1 MNGILLIDKP
11 MGWTSHDV
19 VAKVR
24 GMLKQASGQKVK
36 VGHSGTLDPFASGL
50 MILVVGSYTKKAAL
64 FSKLD
69 KIYEAEI
76 CLGKTSTTGDPE
88 GKITSVN
95 DHRPSPSEIDQAL
108 NKFVGEIEQTPHAF
122 SAIKIAGQRAYK
134 LARAG
139 KEVVIE
145 RRKVK
150 IYQLKLEDYNYP
162 LLKITVRVSSGT
174 YIRSLAEDI
183 GKELGTGA
191 YLTALRRTQV
201 GKFGIKEAQEIQ
213 DLQFTSDLLEY
224 NPE

>member
-1 MNGILLIDKP
+1 MNGILLVDKP
-11 MGWTSHDV
+11 VGWTSHDV

-69 KIYEAEI
+69 KIYEAKI

-88 GKITSVN
+88 GKITPVN
-95 DHRPSPSEIDQAL
+95 DRQPSQSEVEQIL
-108 NKFVGEIEQTPHAF
+108 NKFVGEIKQTPHAF
-122 SAIKIAGQRAYK
+122 SAIKIDGQRAYK

-145 RRKVK
+145 PRQVK

-162 LLKITVRVSSGT
+162 LLKITARVSSGT

-183 GKELGTGA
+183 GQELGTGA
-191 YLTALRRTQV
+191 YLTSLRRTKV
-201 GKFGIKEAQEIQ
+201 GNFDVGAARQIQ
-213 DLQFTSDLLEY
+213 DLQNGLNLL
-224 NPE
+224 